1 MRCRPCWQLQEQVLP
16 LPVLLRQALP
26 PERKQQPKRQEPKLL
41 VRRQRGPRP
50 PVLTLPAPK
59 LRRTPHRLPLR

>member
-1 MRCRPCWQLQEQVLP
+1 
-16 LPVLLRQALP
+16 
-26 PERKQQPKRQEPKLL
+26 